1 MARSDALA
9 KRPGARARCAI
20 YTRKSTEE
28 GLEQAFNSL
37 DAQREACA
45 AFITSQKHEGWAAI
59 TAHYDD
65 GGYSGGNMERPALQ
79 RLLADIE
86 AGRIDIIVV
95 YKVDRLTRALADFA
109 KLVEIFDRC
118 GVSFVSITQQF
129 NTTTSMGRLTLNILL
144 SFAQFERELIGERVR
159 DKIAASR
166 KKGIWM
172 GGTVPIGYDA
182 KGRKLVVNPEEAKT
196 VNDIFRRY
204 LRLKSVRALQLELA
218 QADIRTKQ
226 RYRPDGTPYGH
237 QRFSQGALYL
247 LLQNPTYR
255 GEAVHKGKAYPG
267 EHAAIVEPDL
277 WDAVQATLA
286 GNRTARINGTNTKN
300 PSLLTGKI
308 FDETRQ
314 RLTPTHTVKKGARYR
329 YYASASLL
337 SGKPKD
343 KAKCLRIPAGDLET
357 IVVNQLR
364 GFLSDRKSIIDAFD
378 SDRAS
383 GYGSIIEQASELSKT
398 IGGKDPAR
406 IKSIVR
412 TLVHEV
418 RILADQIAIDIS
430 LPHLNSTLTSSA
442 VDLAT
447 DAVPTSNN
455 SEDLLTLTTPIRLQ
469 RLGHEIKL
477 LIDDPT
483 TSAHVDTSLVR
494 LVARAY
500 DIQTRLN
507 QDTTRTVHD
516 VAREEG
522 IGAPYLY
529 MLLRLVWLA
538 PDIVTAIVNGRQ
550 PLALNA
556 KKLMRLAPQLPAN
569 WPKQRIFLGF
579 H

>member
-9 KRPGARARCAI
+9 KRGGARARCAI

-45 AFITSQKHEGWAAI
+45 AFITSQKHEGWATI
-59 TAHYDD
+59 PAHYDD
-65 GGYSGGNMERPALQ
+65 GGYSGGNMERPGLQ
-79 RLLADIE
+79 QLLADIE
-86 AGRIDIIVV
+86 AGRIDVIVV

-118 GVSFVSITQQF
+118 DVSFVSITQQF

-182 KGRKLVVNPEEAKT
+182 RDRKLVVNPEEAKT

-218 QADIRTKQ
+218 ETDIRTKQ
-226 RYRPDGTPYGH
+226 RYRPDGTLYGR

-277 WDAVQATLA
+277 WDAVQATLTS
-286 GNRTARINGTNTKN
+286 NRTARINGTNTKS

-308 FDETRQ
+308 FDETGQ
-314 RLTPTHTVKKGARYR
+314 RLTPTHTLKKGIRYR

-337 SGKPKD
+337 SGKSID
-343 KAKCLRIPAGDLET
+343 KTKCLRVPAGDLEK
-357 IVVNQLR
+357 IVIQQLH
-364 GFLSDRKSIIDAFD
+364 GFLTDRKSIIDAFGN
-378 SDRAS
+378 DRTS
-383 GYGSIIEQASELSKT
+383 GYGPIIEQALKLSKT
-398 IGGKDPAR
+398 IDERNLAR
-406 IKSIVR
+406 IKFTVR
-412 TLVHEV
+412 ALIHQIT
-418 RILADQIAIDIS
+418 ILPEQIAIDLDLPRLKS
-430 LPHLNSTLTSSA
+430 LLTSS
-442 VDLAT
+442 VIDLTT
-447 DAVPTSNN
+447 DAALPSNTP
-455 SEDLLTLTTPIRLQ
+455 EDLLTLTAPIRLQ

-477 LIDDPT
+477 LIDDPV
-483 TSAHVDTSLVR
+483 TSAHVDISLVR
-494 LVARAY
+494 LVARAH
-500 DIQTRLN
+500 DIQNRLN
-507 QDTTRTVHD
+507 LDTTRTVHD
-516 VAREEG
+516 IAREEG

-550 PLALNA
+550 PLTLSA
-556 KKLMRLAPQLPAN
+556 KKLMRLAPQLPAD
-569 WPKQRIFLGF
+569 WAKQRIFLGF